1 MRRYTLFVAL
11 LLATSLVIPLST
23 LAEDTSSS
31 EETYRIYG
39 SVFNSNGEAADST
52 SLKVDSLDSVWSVDG
67 AYELNGIT
75 PGEHVIRAYFMNDG
89 HTVVYRTINVD
100 GDLELDFYQGKNWIT
115 GNLHA
120 GIDHQIANSSV
131 IYLDETSEN
140 RTATNG
146 TFEFGPLKIGDYYT
160 LYTNYD
166 GSDETSQTICFK
178 LEEGSSS
185 SPKVN
190 HFELYHGMNNIYG
203 YILDSL
209 DLPVSGV
216 QVSNGDISTLTNS
229 DGFFLLRNLS
239 IGGNETLTLHQDGI
253 ELMPPVQHVVSSGQ
267 NWLNLTSIVDVEFP
281 HNVTFLSQMETV
293 IMSPFNLEWAGG
305 DYTDYY
311 SLYRGEI
318 SEENLLYRGPY
329 ESFEYT
335 PLESGTHE
343 FKIVSHNINGT
354 NENSPSLLMIVLPNP
369 TNDQVWQAGMSWDYS
384 ISHTPEYFHNRT
396 YTMIGTETISDA
408 FNRDQETFLV
418 RITDDTYQE
427 GEKAFRWFDASNLL
441 PVKTYWVDAPESSS
455 YFQEGTMGWD
465 FTNSGEEAAFFSELL
480 PESLH
485 FNRTNIIGVPGHP
498 NGYDDTQN
506 TVSIQE
512 NVEITVLGQTFLTTY
527 ITITDSDD
535 GVVSWELWYNSTVRN
550 YVKIVDRLP
559 GSHSD
564 SVMYELSGY
573 DIPTK
578 PKFITESSTITSK
591 DYTISWASFPSAT
604 LYQLIQN
611 GAVIYEG
618 DSTSFDVE
626 SNSDG
631 NYVYSLNTLTDIG
644 YLIEGDEIQI
654 NVDFIPITPVIDS
667 IPNAIGNGES
677 LNLSWSSVPDA
688 EWYSVIVQDAE
699 GDVVEMYN
707 GSDNF
712 TTLEDMS
719 TGQNRLRVNVM
730 VSGKISEYSS
740 SVFVTIDEIEKEDE
754 GFLPFLSLGSIVLVI
769 LTSTIMFTLWR
780 NDDDV

>member
-1 MRRYTLFVAL
+1 MRCSTLGVVF
-11 LLATSLVIPLST
+11 LLAMSLAIPLST
-23 LAEDTSSS
+23 LAEDTSSP

-39 SVFNSNGEAADST
+39 SLFDSNGEIADST
-52 SLKVDSLDSVWSVDG
+52 SMKVDSLDSVWSVDG
-67 AYELNGIT
+67 EYELNGIT
-75 PGEHVIRAYFMNDG
+75 PGEHVIRAYFMNNG
-89 HTVVYRTINVD
+89 HTVVYRTINID

-115 GNLHA
+115 GTLHD
-120 GIDHQIANSSV
+120 GIDHEIANSSV
-131 IYLDETSEN
+131 IYLEETGEGKTVSDGN
-140 RTATNG
+140 V
-146 TFEFGPLKIGDYYT
+146 EFGPLTIGEYFT
-160 LYTNYD
+160 LHTNYD
-166 GSDETSQTICFK
+166 GSDQTSQSLHFK
-178 LEEGSSS
+178 LQEGSSS
-185 SPKVN
+185 NPKAN
-190 HFELYHGMNNIYG
+190 HFDFYHGMNNIYG
-203 YILDSL
+203 YISDSL
-209 DLPVSGV
+209 DLPVAGV
-216 QVSNGDISTLTNS
+216 EVSNGELSTLTNS
-229 DGFFLLRNLS
+229 DGFFSLRNLS

-253 ELMPPVQHVVSSGQ
+253 ELMPPVEHVVSNGQ

-354 NENSPSLLMIVLPNP
+354 NENSPVLLMIVLPNP

-408 FNRDQETFLV
+408 FDRDQETFLV

-512 NVEITVLGQTFLTTY
+512 NVEITVLGETFLTTY

-626 SNSDG
+626 RNADG

-654 NVDFIPITPVIDS
+654 NVDFIPTTPVIDS
-667 IPNAIGNGES
+667 IPNTIGNGES
-677 LNLSWSSVPDA
+677 LNLSWSSIPDA

-699 GDVVEMYN
+699 GDVVEVYN

-740 SVFVTIDEIEKEDE
+740 SEFVTIDEIEKEDE
-754 GFLPFLSLGSIVLVI
+754 GFLPFLSLGSIVLVL
-769 LTSTIMFTLWR
+769 LTSTIMFTLWG